1 MPRSAEPAATVTSLP
16 ILTSARA
23 IRECRTQNRNLL
35 VVLKDSHSP
44 ELIFRIFLYSV
55 I

>member
-1 MPRSAEPAATVTSLP
+1 MPRSAGPAATVTSLP
-16 ILTSARA
+16 NFTSERA
-23 IRECRTQNRNLL
+23 IREGKTKNRNLL
-35 VVLKDSHSP
+35 LILKESHSP